1 MNSCNICHNKTKLIH
16 KDLFDD
22 RYGALGKHSIFRCE
36 YCGFARTIPGIK
48 TDEISSFYSNNYP
61 LAKVTSESIKSSVN
75 KLPNWVLW
83 LLGKDN
89 IAHYYVKPAMKV
101 LDVGCGAGVSLLE
114 IKRMGA
120 IPYGVE
126 PDPNAQ
132 KLKRK
137 LNLQIYNGFISDIP
151 ASNKFDAVTASQV
164 IEHTDDPVKFLEKA
178 RELLNPIGQ
187 IILCFPNIDSIYR
200 KFFGKKWLHWHIP
213 YHLNFISSKALEKI
227 ANSLNLKIVKKRTI
241 TVNLWTI
248 YQLCMVVLKSREG
261 EMSPLWSFQHEKIH
275 KKESI
280 IARLTKY
287 MRRFIVSTAI
297 IMLVPINRII
307 DILGIGDSMLVVLE
321 KK

>member
-1 MNSCNICHNKTKLIH
+1 MNSCIICHNKVSLIH

-22 RYGALGKHSIFRCE
+22 RYGALGKHSIYRCE
-36 YCGFARTIPGIK
+36 NCGFARTIPGIK

-120 IPYGVE
+120 IPFGVE

-137 LNLQIYNGFISDIP
+137 LNLQIYSGFISDIP

-164 IEHTDDPVKFLEKA
+164 IEHTDDPVKFLKKA
-178 RELLNPIGQ
+178 RELLNPNGQ

-200 KFFGKKWLHWHIP
+200 KIFGKKWLHWHIP
-213 YHLNFISSKALEKI
+213 YHLNFISSKALKKI
-227 ANSLNLKIVKKRTI
+227 ANSINLRIVKKRTI

-248 YQLCMVVLKSREG
+248 YQLCMVVLKNKEG
-261 EMSPLWSFQHEKIH
+261 KMSSLWSFQHAQNQNVETRKAKLI
-275 KKESI
+275 KN
-280 IARLTKY
+280 
-287 MRRFIVSTAI
+287 MRRTIVLIGI
-297 IMLVPINRII
+297 ILLIPVNRII
-307 DILGIGDSMLVVLE
+307 DVLGMGDSMLVLLE